1 MKGELLSILNYF
13 EREKGLDRETII
25 KSIEE
30 GLFSVYRKRVDIEG
44 GSLHLDVET
53 GEVYLIKDG
62 ERERLPSLSNE
73 RIAAQSAKQIILQKL
88 REAEKW
94 AIFEEYEKKKGEIV
108 SGTVDRFER
117 GDIFVQLGKD
127 EALLSE
133 DEIPKRE
140 RHYRG
145 QIVRALLLNVKRE
158 GEQLF
163 LSRTHPDFVRKLFLQ
178 EIPEVKEGL
187 VEIKGIARFPGEC
200 TKIAVHS
207 TESRIDGVGTCIGT
221 RGNRI
226 RNIIKELNQERIDV
240 IRWSEDPAIFIS
252 SCLSPAKCERV
263 ELGKKGKEALVI
275 LDDDQVALAIGKNG
289 QNIKLASKLC
299 GWYLKVESLKEVK
312 EEGLPAVIAVPGI
325 GEKRAKILASSGF
338 SSIKA
343 LAQASP
349 ERLQEIEGLGKK
361 RAEKIIQ
368 EAKKMMGK

>member
-207 TESRIDGVGTCIGT
+207 TESRIDGVGTCVGT

-226 RNIIKELNQERIDV
+226 RNIIK
-240 IRWSEDPAIFIS
+240 
-252 SCLSPAKCERV
+252 
-263 ELGKKGKEALVI
+263 
-275 LDDDQVALAIGKNG
+275 
-289 QNIKLASKLC
+289 
-299 GWYLKVESLKEVK
+299 
-312 EEGLPAVIAVPGI
+312 
-325 GEKRAKILASSGF
+325 
-338 SSIKA
+338 
-343 LAQASP
+343 
-349 ERLQEIEGLGKK
+349 
-361 RAEKIIQ
+361 
-368 EAKKMMGK
+368 